1 MQAIDKD
8 VTEAFDKAFPRQQHL
23 DSERSAEQSSL
34 EKLGRAMEN
43 SERREAVV
51 DAMQGL
57 HEGQVSIE
65 DLERTVE
72 LGGKTP
78 LR

>member
-8 VTEAFDKAFPRQQHL
+8 VTEAFDKAFPRLQHL
-23 DSERSAEQSSL
+23 DSERFAEQSSL

-72 LGGKTP
+72 LGGKTQ